1 MLEALAVKNSLV
13 NLLAAAANGRYE
25 VAGAKN
31 RKSDATD
38 IRNTPQ
44 VTVSYKSGQFPRS
57 SSGINGP
64 YQHEASISIDIL
76 VAAEAEA
83 DLAVIKNPEAAPED
97 IAAALAARQDAGALA
112 DQKADEMMSLL
123 FDIIMRPQNRNLGM
137 DYDVGRWITDS
148 RKMERPEEMGDLV
161 GLPAGFTLTIQVPE
175 ETTDEEGVPG
185 TGITH
190 DIGLTTDSEGTHTD
204 GEGVIVAKPYIT

>member
-1 MLEALAVKNSLV
+1 MLAAFTVKNSLV

-25 VAGAKN
+25 VSGAKN
-31 RKSDATD
+31 RKADALD

-57 SSGINGP
+57 SSSINGP

-83 DLAVIKNPEAAPED
+83 DLAAIKNPDAETAD
-97 IAAALAARQDAGALA
+97 IAAALAAKQDAETLA
-112 DQKADEMMSLL
+112 DQKADEAMSLL
-123 FDIIMRPQNRNLGM
+123 FDIIMRPQNNKLGM
-137 DYDVGRWITDS
+137 EYDVDRWIAEL
-148 RKMERPEEMGDLV
+148 RKSDPSALGDLV
-161 GLPAGFTLTIQVPE
+161 VLAAGFTLTVQVPE
-175 ETTDEEGVPG
+175 YTTGEEGVPG

-190 DIGLTTDSEGTHTD
+190 NIGLTADVEGTHTD
-204 GEGVIVAKPYIT
+204 GEGVIVAKP